1 MLQKAVIFFVFL
13 FTVVIIGFL
22 AYAFYAPEDKIGDE
36 ITIEIPTGS
45 SIRTVA
51 RILEE
56 NNVINNA
63 DIFHGTIRVLEKDY
77 RVQAGR
83 FVLRQNYGVFRA
95 IEGLRGSPLV
105 EDIAIMIPEGLTV
118 WETASIIAR
127 VFENVDSAAFVALAY
142 NEDFVQ
148 RTGLPAGI
156 RSLEG
161 YLFPETYRFPKLAR
175 AEDIILRMVAT
186 HRRIFDELPRAAR
199 VANFSNH
206 EIVVMASIVE
216 KEARVA
222 DERPLVAGVFYN
234 RLERGITIGA
244 DATVR
249 FAVQNFDRPLRVS
262 QLNSDSPY
270 NTRRFRGLPPGA
282 IASPGRASLAA
293 AKNPDDT
300 DYLFFMARWDGS
312 GRHHFTRTYREHDR
326 IKHEVRR
333 RNPHLDNF

>member
-1 MLQKAVIFFVFL
+1 MLQKALIFFVLL
-13 FTVVIIGFL
+13 FTATVIGFL

-36 ITIEIPTGS
+36 ITIEIPAGS

-63 DIFHGTIRVLEKDY
+63 DIFHATIRVLEKDY

-118 WETASIIAR
+118 WETAAIVAR
-127 VFENVDSAAFVALAY
+127 TFENIDSAAFVALCY
-142 NEDFVQ
+142 DKEFVK
-148 RTGLPAGI
+148 RAGLGEI
-156 RSLEG
+156 KSLEG
-161 YLFPETYRFPKLAR
+161 YLFPETYRFPRSAR
-175 AEDIILRMVAT
+175 AEDVILRMVAT
-186 HRRIFDELPRAAR
+186 HNRVFETLPRARR

-206 EIVVMASIVE
+206 EIVIMASIVE

-234 RLERGITIGA
+234 RLERNMQIGA

-249 FAVQNFDRPLRVS
+249 FAVKNFDRPLRVS

-270 NTRRFRGLPPGA
+270 NTRRFRGLPAGA
-282 IASPGRASLAA
+282 ICSPGRASLNA

-333 RNPHLDNF
+333 RNPELDNF